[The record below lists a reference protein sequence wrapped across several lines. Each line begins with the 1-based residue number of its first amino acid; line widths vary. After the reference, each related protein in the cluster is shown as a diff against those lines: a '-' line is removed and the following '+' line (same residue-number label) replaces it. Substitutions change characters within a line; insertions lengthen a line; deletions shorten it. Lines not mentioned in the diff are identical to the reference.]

1 MKQLIFI
8 VILTLSLQGCFMIIG
23 GAAIGAATAA
33 ILYDSRSP
41 KKIMADEDIS
51 RQILLVLNQNEQIKQ
66 QTHLVVS
73 TYHGIV
79 LIAGQAPTEELK
91 QSIEKAIK
99 TVPDIKR
106 LYNAITIEGPTS
118 ILTRTSDAWITA
130 KIKTKLMNTSQ
141 LKSGQFKVVTENG
154 IVYLMGIVSQSQEQ
168 LAINEAKTVDGVQKV
183 VTVFSRS
190 PKPI

>member
-1 MKQLIFI
+1 M
-8 VILTLSLQGCFMIIG
+8 
-23 GAAIGAATAA
+23 
-33 ILYDSRSP
+33 
-41 KKIMADEDIS
+41 
-51 RQILLVLNQNEQIKQ
+51 
-66 QTHLVVS
+66 
-73 TYHGIV
+73 
-79 LIAGQAPTEELK
+79 
-91 QSIEKAIK
+91 
-99 TVPDIKR
+99 
-106 LYNAITIEGPTS
+106 
-118 ILTRTSDAWITA
+118 ITA